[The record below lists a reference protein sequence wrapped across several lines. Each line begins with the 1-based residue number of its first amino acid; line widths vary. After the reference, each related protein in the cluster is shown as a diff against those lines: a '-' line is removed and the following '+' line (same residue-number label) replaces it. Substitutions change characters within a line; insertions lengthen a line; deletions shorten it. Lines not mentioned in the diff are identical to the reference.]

1 MICVL
6 MWSFSTS
13 SRSEIGKKTYS
24 ARDTVFML
32 KKKYPS
38 VSMFCKL
45 GVIKKCLTTKTTKNH
60 LPTAFTL
67 TSCCGG
73 DMTNAINEQLNQ
85 FRIVQKLDN
94 TQWMFNFPC
103 KRSLHK
109 RVTVL
114 GPFQKTSDEHLENH
128 MKLQYQNK
136 CGDGRW
142 KMRNPVKSA
151 S

>member
-1 MICVL
+1 
-6 MWSFSTS
+6 MWFDVGIFHLFTVKNRKVNVFRAWYSFHVKEKISLS
-13 SRSEIGKKTYS
+13 
-24 ARDTVFML
+24 
-32 KKKYPS
+32 
-38 VSMFCKL
+38 SMFCKL

-73 DMTNAINEQLNQ
+73 DMTPNAINERLNQ

-94 TQWMFNFPC
+94 TQWMFNSPC

-114 GPFQKTSDEHLENH
+114 GRFQKTSDEHLENQ

-136 CGDGRW
+136 CGDVRW
-142 KMRNPVKSA
+142 KIRNPVKSA